1 MKYYAIVVAGGSGNR
16 MQNAVAKQFLLLAGK
31 PILMHTLERFN
42 ECILKPEII
51 LVLNIDQHRYWED
64 LCVQYN
70 FDVPHR
76 LVKGGVQRFHS
87 VNNGLKTIKGNGIV
101 AVHDAVRP
109 LVSTELILASYQV
122 AEEKGSAIVA
132 VQPTDSVRMIQ
143 GEDTL
148 SLKRDELYLI
158 QTPQTFEV
166 SLLKKAYKAD
176 YRNDFTDD
184 SSVVEYAGNK
194 LVVIPGSRDNIKIT
208 YAEDLEWA
216 EFILQRKRLLK

>member
-1 MKYYAIVVAGGSGNR
+1 MKYYAIIVAGGSGNR
-16 MQNAVAKQFLLLAGK
+16 MQNAVAKQFLLLAGR
-31 PILMHTLERFN
+31 PILMHTLDRFN
-42 ECILKPEII
+42 ECVLKPEII
-51 LVLNIDQHRYWED
+51 LVLNIHQHQYWED

-70 FDVPHR
+70 FAVPHR

-109 LVSTELILASYQV
+109 LVSSELILTSYQV
-122 AEEKGSAIVA
+122 AEEKGSAIAA

-166 SLLKKAYKAD
+166 SLLKRAYKAD

-194 LVVIPGSRDNIKIT
+194 LVVIPGSRENIKVT
-208 YAEDLEWA
+208 FAEDLDLA
-216 EFILQRKRLLK
+216 EFLIKKRGY